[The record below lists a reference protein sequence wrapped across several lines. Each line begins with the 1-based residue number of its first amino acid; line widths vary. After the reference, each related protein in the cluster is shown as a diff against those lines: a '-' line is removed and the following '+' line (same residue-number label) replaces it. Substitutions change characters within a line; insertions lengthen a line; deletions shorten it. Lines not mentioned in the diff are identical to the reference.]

1 MNIGMVGYAP
11 LGAADLLESSGAALT
26 HPTGAAAPTK
36 KPGAVSRP
44 GAIRQFQFRE

>member
-1 MNIGMVGYAP
+1 MNIEMVGYAP
-11 LGAADLLESSGAALT
+11 LGAADLREPSGAALT